1 LLILRYFGTFFQ
13 PIKFFSEDNKEM
25 F

>member
-13 PIKFFSEDNKEM
+13 PIKFFSEDNK
-25 F
+25 